1 MHGIWQDYWP
11 GGVLSVQLLDAGL
24 PGTMQNL

>member
-1 MHGIWQDYWP
+1 MHGIWQVYWP
-11 GGVLSVQLLDAGL
+11 GGVPSVQLLDAGL

>member
-1 MHGIWQDYWP
+1 MHGIWQVYWP
-11 GGVLSVQLLDAGL
+11 GGVPSVQLLDAAL